1 MVPAYKLNSLQNR
14 TFQVLNLN
22 HRGDKNQRRWIAQQK
37 NVPLMQMSLVIK
49 GRALN
54 VEYSFKAELFLNA
67 GVG

>member
-1 MVPAYKLNSLQNR
+1 MGGGGKSEKVNCP
-14 TFQVLNLN
+14 T
-22 HRGDKNQRRWIAQQK
+22 K